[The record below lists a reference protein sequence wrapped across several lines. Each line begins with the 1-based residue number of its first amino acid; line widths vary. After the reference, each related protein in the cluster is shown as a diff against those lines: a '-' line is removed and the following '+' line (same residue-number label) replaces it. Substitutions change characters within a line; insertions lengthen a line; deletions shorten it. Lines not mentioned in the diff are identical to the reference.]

1 MFKLVNF
8 FLDIA
13 LLRKAPQDLPASSA
27 IFVVVVLLNVIVA
40 TIGIAG
46 LIPGASAMAAA
57 MTDAVIILL
66 LLRLVLMIQNRSARF
81 LQTAT
86 AIFGSGIIL
95 GLIAL
100 PLQLGING
108 NADGG
113 EVSAVISFAYLL
125 LLVWSQLVLA
135 HVLRHALSISFALG
149 VGLALVYSLLSGVI
163 IQSLFVIAPTST

>member
-8 FLDIA
+8 FIDIA
-13 LLRKAPQDLPASSA
+13 LLRRAPQDLPGSA
-27 IFVVVVLLNVIVA
+27 TIFFVVVTLNVIVA
-40 TIGIAG
+40 TIGIAD

-57 MTDAVIILL
+57 MTDAVIIIL

-86 AIFGSGIIL
+86 AIFGSGILL

-100 PLQLGING
+100 PLQLGIDANT
-108 NADGG
+108 DG
-113 EVSAVISFAYLL
+113 EEISAVISLAYLL
-125 LLVWSQLVLA
+125 LLVWSQLVVA

-149 VGLALVYSLLSGVI
+149 VGLALIYSLLSGVI
-163 IQSLFVIAPTST
+163 IQSLFVITPTST